1 MYIHL
6 KIILFYL
13 SLFILCGWSH
23 SNAQSAEF
31 GITRGINI
39 SSHADKFVYKTEGPN
54 VALTPKV
61 TTDLH
66 IGLIARK
73 KLSTLRL
80 QFEPSITKLG
90 AKYDEPVTL
99 QGEEFQ
105 TRSETQLKYLQLPLQ
120 LQFPVS
126 PSEENLLSLSLPDT
140 YYLTSGIF
148 GGYLFDA
155 RFEGTNTRVGSGSS
169 SGEESF
175 SEDVIIQYSKYD
187 GGVML
192 GAGLEYGTKVTIGFE
207 TRVQYTAFQTYKGTP
222 TYRLRNTAVTFAMF
236 LLL

>member
-1 MYIHL
+1 MRIRL
-6 KIILFYL
+6 KTISFNLLLLMF
-13 SLFILCGWSH
+13 CGIWVH

-39 SSHADKFVYKTEGPN
+39 STHADKFVYKTDGPN
-54 VALTPKV
+54 VALTPKM

-73 KLSTLRL
+73 KLSSLRL

-90 AKYDEPVTL
+90 AKYDEPVTI

-105 TRSETQLKYLQLPLQ
+105 TKSETQLKYLQLPLQ
-120 LQFPVS
+120 IQFPVT
-126 PSEENLLSLSLPDT
+126 PSGENIFSLPDT
-140 YYLTSGIF
+140 YYLSSGIF
-148 GGYLFDA
+148 WSYLLDA
-155 RFEGTNTRVGSGSS
+155 RHEGTNTRQGTGSS
-169 SGEESF
+169 SEENSF
-175 SEDVIIQYSKYD
+175 SEDVIIQYSRYD
-187 GGVML
+187 GGIML

-207 TRVQYTAFQTYKGTP
+207 TRVQYTAVQTYKSTP
-222 TYRLRNTAVTFAMF
+222 TYRPRNTAVTFALY